1 MCLRINKFFW
11 LLENLLNDAQIY
23 IYCLSVCAG
32 NANNYLC
39 VAFKESTGADCN
51 LIKRNNFYPFILLFV
66 WMCASHLFDF
76 PNTIIFWYGTPNT
89 ERQKLRIYWKR
100 KKHQALVWMNSAA
113 AGKTNVF
120 MCFSSVFFQF
130 HLYNNNIWLSPIQI
144 HTTMQAYSYLLHSA
158 ARWIRTI

>member
-39 VAFKESTGADCN
+39 AAFKESTGADCN

-76 PNTIIFWYGTPNT
+76 PNTIIFWYRTPNT
-89 ERQKLRIYWKR
+89 ERQKLRI
-100 KKHQALVWMNSAA
+100 
-113 AGKTNVF
+113 NVF